1 MAKTDG
7 SSSSSSST
15 SSFVAGLTSPG
26 FLYCVLLAFQFGL
39 QPMIATRFT
48 GSSVSRTSVV
58 IGTELGKIIIA
69 FISIM
74 TEPLEA
80 QRKVLEGWT
89 LADSLKVAALP
100 ATLYAIQN
108 LFVQYGYVLLD
119 SMTFNLLNQTKTL
132 SAAFWLFIIMG
143 QKQSYVQIFALMLLL
158 AAAYILNSDAGAA
171 AAGGRADLASY
182 HFGIMMV
189 CGASM
194 ISGLSAALTQRA
206 LVGARPRHPL
216 FFSAELAVYG
226 IAFLLLN
233 ALFNPNSNEKDL
245 ILSGGLFSGWSL
257 MTLIPVV
264 TNAFGGLVVGLVTK
278 YAGGVVKGFALIAG
292 LIITGFAQWLFENK
306 ALQPKD
312 WVACALVALS
322 IYLHGSFPIRK
333 GSTPSSAAK
342 KDA

>member
-1 MAKTDG
+1 M
-7 SSSSSSST
+7 
-15 SSFVAGLTSPG
+15 
-26 FLYCVLLAFQFGL
+26 YCVLLAFQFGL
-39 QPMIATRFT
+39 QPMIASRFT

-89 LADSLKVAALP
+89 LTDSLKVAALP

-108 LFVQYGYVLLD
+108 LFVQYGYILLD

-132 SAAFWLFIIMG
+132 SAAFWLWAIMG

-158 AAAYILNSDAGAA
+158 GAAYILNSDAGAA
-171 AAGGRADLASY
+171 ITGGNVDLANY

-206 LVGARPRHPL
+206 LVGSRPRHPL

-226 IAFLLLN
+226 IAFLVVN
-233 ALFNPNSNEKDL
+233 ALVNPNSKEKDI
-245 ILSGGLFSGWSL
+245 ILSGGLFNGWTML
-257 MTLIPVV
+257 TLVPVV

-292 LIITGFAQWLFENK
+292 LIITGFAQWIIDNK

-312 WVACALVALS
+312 WVACVLVALS
-322 IYLHGSFPIRK
+322 IYLHSSFPIPK
-333 GSTPSSAAK
+333 AAVASKEK
-342 KDA
+342 KNT